1 MKKSLFFICD
11 FKKCLLWVFSRYHE
25 IQFRILPDPS
35 LHKSS
40 LPIHLLP
47 KEKRAASSPGLVQ
60 TTLPMEYVNA
70 RYVYTMYVKVWMY
83 AKLQKQQYFFLQ
95 VVNGLLLL
103 SSLIISYNMEN
114 KNRPPMPTSP
124 PPDLPETYKRTKF
137 GDPYGK

>member
-1 MKKSLFFICD
+1 MHFFKFLAHLMILYRYPIPDSSLFFHHYTTHSTYTYLYNP
-11 FKKCLLWVFSRYHE
+11 KKSV
-25 IQFRILPDPS
+25 LPPPPS
-35 LHKSS
+35 
-40 LPIHLLP
+40 
-47 KEKRAASSPGLVQ
+47 LVQ